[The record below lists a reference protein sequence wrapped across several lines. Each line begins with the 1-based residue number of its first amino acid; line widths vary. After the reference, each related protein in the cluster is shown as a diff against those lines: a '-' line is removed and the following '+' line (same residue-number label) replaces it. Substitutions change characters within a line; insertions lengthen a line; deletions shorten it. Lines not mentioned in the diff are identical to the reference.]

1 MKRATTVMNV
11 ITEDRDTYFNDISL
25 KENLITSIILET
37 NGYSKMTFDK
47 ELREKVSKDIEM
59 IPSKN
64 GTMKAYS
71 QRYDLI
77 AYES

>member
-47 ELREKVSKDIEM
+47 ELREKV
-59 IPSKN
+59 
-64 GTMKAYS
+64 
-71 QRYDLI
+71 
-77 AYES
+77 